1 MANNI
6 ITICSQMGGK
16 FVPITGKPMTH
27 EEFTTILL
35 LENENSG
42 LSPQQILG
50 FACGL
55 QKKYNVCI
63 GGPDIIETQM
73 QNFMDN
79 LGTLQQSGIDE
90 YTRMELDLSRK
101 RKILTILVDK
111 VLSNNESGSTQQTLP

>member
-1 MANNI
+1 
-6 ITICSQMGGK
+6 MGGK
-16 FVPITGKPMTH
+16 FVPITGKPMTQ

-42 LSPQQILG
+42 LDPQQILG

-55 QKKYNVCI
+55 QKEYNVCI
-63 GGPDIIETQM
+63 GGPDIIENQM

-79 LGTLQQSGIDE
+79 LATLQQSGIDE

>member
-1 MANNI
+1 MTTDI
-6 ITICSQMGGK
+6 ISLCKEMGGK
-16 FVPITGKPMTH
+16 FAPITGKPMTH

-35 LENENSG
+35 QENEGSG

-55 QKKYNVCI
+55 QKEYNVCI

-79 LGTLQQSGIDE
+79 LGTLQQSGVDE

-111 VLSNNESGSTQQTLP
+111 VLSNNEFGSTQQTLP